1 MDGSAS
7 FLLQDPQLSQC
18 DNITH
23 HQFFHS
29 PSKHYQHQINWSKG
43 IISNIGGDDHTSTFF
58 HFLPTKINNSTTIQI
73 IDLSTHLLNQHH
85 QYDISHSTIVGW
97 GHNHTNTSLHFQPNF
112 HKQHQ
117 KWSLYNYNTSN
128 DIQNFHD
135 PSSFHS
141 PFKHCQRSS
150 YDQLYH
156 LTVGVGMTN
165 DDIRQFS
172 KRQTLETD
180 HHKSNLDL
188 DLSTHLLNTS
198 HAPPTT
204 SNNSSPSPR
213 FLSTSK
219 DSRSN

>member
-1 MDGSAS
+1 MTLVTRPLWGGD
-7 FLLQDPQLSQC
+7 
-18 DNITH
+18 ITTPTH
-23 HQFFHS
+23 
-29 PSKHYQHQINWSKG
+29 PS
-43 IISNIGGDDHTSTFF
+43 ISNQIFT
-58 HFLPTKINNSTTIQI
+58 NNIKN
-73 IDLSTHLLNQHH
+73 DLFT
-85 QYDISHSTIVGW
+85 
-97 GHNHTNTSLHFQPNF
+97 
-112 HKQHQ
+112 
-117 KWSLYNYNTSN
+117 YNTSN